1 MMTSREDFLMQIL
14 DCGILDLSLIDGV
27 KYDWCDIIGE
37 LHGNFDLN
45 IVMNE
50 VFLYGFG
57 EIENEVN
64 ARICELEAIPNE
76 RPLDVAE
83 EEELSA
89 LRMLEPYEDFSSFHN
104 YIDTHVNCD
113 RYTHI
118 YKVYMADALEEFE
131 RNTGF
136 NIEFAYE

>member
-1 MMTSREDFLMQIL
+1 MTSREDFLMQIL

-76 RPLDVAE
+76 RPLDVDE

-104 YIDTHVNCD
+104 YIDTHANCD
-113 RYTHI
+113 QYTHI